1 MNTWKKLVFSDD
13 VLLSYVGVPTVVT
26 KRGGDFRNQ
35 MGFADR
41 EYSSRYRS
49 AAKEKNYPAN
59 CSPVCTPQENS
70 SCTKIALRQKSA
82 D

>member
-1 MNTWKKLVFSDD
+1 MMRSCPWCSCSN
-13 VLLSYVGVPTVVT
+13 
-26 KRGGDFRNQ
+26 
-35 MGFADR
+35 
-41 EYSSRYRS
+41 SRYRS

-59 CSPVCTPQENS
+59 CSPVCIPQENS